1 MDDNNDTA
9 PEWCA
14 AFLEKLAA
22 SSNIAASARAA
33 GITTSKAYALRRRN
47 RDFARAWRKSLCEG
61 YDILEMELLSR
72 LRKGQP
78 PSSKTR
84 YDNAAAIRLLL
95 AHRDEVSQQRA
106 LDEEED
112 EEAVLASLTAK
123 LDDMRNKQI
132 EADALRAELGI
143 DRAVDRASDALDH

>member
-1 MDDNNDTA
+1 MDDNIDTA

-22 SSNIAASARAA
+22 TSNITASARAA
-33 GITTSKAYALRRRN
+33 GINTSKAYAFRRKD
-47 RDFARAWRKSLCEG
+47 RDFARAWRKALCEG
-61 YDILEMELLSR
+61 YDNLELELLAR

-112 EEAVLASLTAK
+112 EETVLASLTAK
-123 LDDMRNKQI
+123 LDDMRNRQLA
-132 EADALRAELGI
+132 ADALRAELGI
-143 DRAVDRASDALDH
+143 TRDSDALDH

>member
-1 MDDNNDTA
+1 MDDI
-9 PEWCA
+9 PEPAAVWRA

-22 SSNIAASARAA
+22 TSNVAASARAA
-33 GITTSKAYALRRRN
+33 GVNTSKAYADRRRD
-47 RDFARAWRKSLCEG
+47 REFAREWRKALCEG
-61 YDILEMELLSR
+61 YDNLEMELLAR

-84 YDNAAAIRLLL
+84 FDNAAAIRLLL

-106 LDEEED
+106 IDEEED

-123 LDDMRNKQI
+123 LDAMRTSQL

-143 DRAVDRASDALDH
+143 TKDIDDEHG